1 MTATFTTT
9 QLAELHSQGHRF
21 ITQVENRAEGVWSPI
36 PLAQASHL
44 LANDV
49 DHAATL
55 AKVWVGKFGAPSA
68 ATYRILSDGTL
79 NFIRIFDY
87 NDVEA
92 A

>member
-9 QLAELHSQGHRF
+9 QLAELHSKGHRF
-21 ITQVENRAEGVWSPI
+21 ITQVEGRVTG
-36 PLAQASHL
+36 LTHL
-44 LANDV
+44 LADDV

-55 AKVWVGKFGAPSA
+55 AKVWVGKFHAPSA
-68 ATYRILSDGTL
+68 ATYRILPNGKL
-79 NFIRIFDY
+79 NLIRFFDF

>member
-9 QLAELHSQGHRF
+9 QLAGLHSQGHRF
-21 ITQVENRAEGVWSPI
+21 ITQVEGRVTG
-36 PLAQASHL
+36 LTHL
-44 LANDV
+44 LADDV

-55 AKVWVGKFGAPSA
+55 AKVWVGKFHAPSA
-68 ATYRILSDGTL
+68 ATYRILPNGTL
-79 NFIRIFDY
+79 NLIRIFDY